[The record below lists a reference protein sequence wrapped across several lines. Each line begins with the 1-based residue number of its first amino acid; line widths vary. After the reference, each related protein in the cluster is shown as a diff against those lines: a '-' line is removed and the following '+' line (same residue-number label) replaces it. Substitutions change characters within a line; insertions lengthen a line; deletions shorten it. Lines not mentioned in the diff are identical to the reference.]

1 MADNDYD
8 LEVLLELRT
17 KAKDDAEEAVSEA
30 IAEVSRREHA
40 VQDARSGLEKAR
52 ITRKKECDAF
62 DNRCVGGGV
71 GIGQIQQFG
80 DYVRAL
86 EANEDQIEI
95 EIERLLA
102 RVQQGRREVEMAR
115 SALAEAVKELEAVRS
130 HKEQW
135 QKERDLVARRR
146 ESAAMDEVAA
156 RLWRKNK
163 Q

>member
-95 EIERLLA
+95 EIEPIITHMHAGQNDFAVTTLDESVHLINHL
-102 RVQQGRREVEMAR
+102 GEISTAR
-115 SALAEAVKELEAVRS
+115 SASGLRDDAEGA
-130 HKEQW
+130 
-135 QKERDLVARRR
+135 
-146 ESAAMDEVAA
+146 
-156 RLWRKNK
+156 
-163 Q
+163 